1 MRRLALL
8 LILCGC
14 DTEPEPK
21 TESAQKPATNSPTI
35 AQSTPEWQAELYAL
49 QRELANGNADR
60 KKALDFIASRQFGTL
75 EEALTAAGPDVMP
88 GTVGRNGYYAPAT
101 WWELRVKDPDVT
113 VLAWVNHR
121 GEWISG
127 RSDTKKES
135 TTDLNDLP
143 IAEWLTQTA
152 DGKIPAIE

>member
-88 GTVGRNGYYAPAT
+88 GTVVGTQGEGSR
-101 WWELRVKDPDVT
+101 R
-113 VLAWVNHR
+113 HR
-121 GEWISG
+121 SCLGQPSG
-127 RSDTKKES
+127 RM
-135 TTDLNDLP
+135 DLGPQRYEERIDNRS
-143 IAEWLTQTA
+143 E
-152 DGKIPAIE
+152 